1 MTMRLRGAQMI
12 VRALEMEGVDVV
24 FGYPGGTVIPLY
36 DALYDSKIR
45 HVLMRHEQAVG
56 HAADG
61 YARATGKPGVC
72 IVTSGPGATNI
83 VTPLATAHMD
93 STPIIVIAGQV
104 ATKSMGTDAFQEAD
118 IFGCSMS
125 MVKHSFFA

>member
-61 YARATGKPGVC
+61 YAR
-72 IVTSGPGATNI
+72 VTEG
-83 VTPLATAHMD
+83 LAYA
-93 STPIIVIAGQV
+93 
-104 ATKSMGTDAFQEAD
+104 
-118 IFGCSMS
+118 
-125 MVKHSFFA
+125 